1 MVLREMPKHGRTV
14 AIDMEREFAPE
25 NTEDLFPTVRSTRRR
40 INDNCLKLW
49 KLIYS
54 SSPFYT
60 RIRFDIK

>member
-1 MVLREMPKHGRTV
+1 MVLREMPKLARTV
-14 AIDMEREFAPE
+14 AIDMEIAFAPE

-40 INDNCLKLW
+40 LNECLNLSS

-54 SSPFYT
+54 SSLFYT